1 MTSTVMT
8 AESLGSM
15 IDHAVLSPTAT
26 LEDLRAGCR
35 LAAEYNVASIC
46 VRPCD
51 VPLATKLLGNSPVNV
66 GTVVSFPHG
75 CCTTEIKA
83 AETAQAVADGADE
96 IDMVMNFGRL
106 ISIQT
111 PTEVCATFLRDEIN
125 AVVTAANGKCVK
137 VILECCYL
145 NREQII
151 AACKVVKDTGAKFV
165 KTSTGFGSGGATVED
180 VSLMRQIVGPDFGVK
195 PAGGIRTL
203 SDATAMI
210 TAGANRLGTSKTKE
224 ILKELKS

>member
-1 MTSTVMT
+1 MTNTDLSV
-8 AESLGSM
+8 ESLAGM
-15 IDHAVLSPTAT
+15 IDHAVLAPTAT
-26 LEDLRAGCR
+26 LEDLRIGCR
-35 LAAEYNVASIC
+35 LAAECNVASIC

-51 VPLATKLLGNSPVNV
+51 VPLAAKLLDNSPVKV
-66 GTVVSFPHG
+66 GTVISFPHG

-83 AETAQAVADGADE
+83 AETARGIADGADE

-145 NREQII
+145 NREQIT
-151 AACKVVKDTGAKFV
+151 AACKIVKDTGAKFV
-165 KTSTGFGSGGATVED
+165 KTSTGFGAGGATVED
-180 VSLMRQIVGPDFGVK
+180 VSLMREIVGPDFGVK
-195 PAGGIRTL
+195 AAGGIRTL
-203 SDATAMI
+203 SDAITMI
-210 TAGANRLGTSKTKE
+210 NAGANRLGTSKIKE
-224 ILKELKS
+224 ILAELKS